1 MERIMGLGIKK
12 SYLYLFDE
20 PIRHTRY
27 DICRLPEKMYLAASQ
42 NGKHVSSFR
51 KDARPCITREQGLAM
66 LFCGTR
72 AFQIQVYV
80 LFSGEMQYG
89 ILVTDVPIDDIP
101 LAYLASMQISNSLRF
116 YEMSLA
122 QRRTRSKLERLVEEI
137 NEKNEVLNFIS
148 GNDVMTGCLNRRG
161 FMEAAVRM
169 NKDNK
174 GESAALIFLDLDHL
188 KEINDFFGHKEGDFA
203 IVTVASTFLKAVSEH
218 GIVGRIGGDEF
229 VAMVLE
235 KDRKTGE
242 IIRFVREQNDLFN
255 KCMEKPYYV
264 EASMGVRRFVCS
276 ESMVLSE
283 VLDKADAALYR
294 QKKERR
300 KTIRREIPV

>member
-1 MERIMGLGIKK
+1 M
-12 SYLYLFDE
+12 
-20 PIRHTRY
+20 
-27 DICRLPEKMYLAASQ
+27 
-42 NGKHVSSFR
+42 
-51 KDARPCITREQGLAM
+51 
-66 LFCGTR
+66 
-72 AFQIQVYV
+72 QVYV

-89 ILVTDVPIDDIP
+89 ILVTDVPIADIP

-122 QRRTRSKLERLVEEI
+122 QSRTRGKLEKLVEEI

-161 FMEAAVRM
+161 FMEAAVRI
-169 NKDNK
+169 NKENK

-188 KEINDFFGHKEGDFA
+188 KEINDSFGHKEGDFA
-203 IVTVASTFLKAVSEH
+203 ITQVASVFRTAVSQS

-242 IIRFVREQNDLFN
+242 IIRFVREQNALFN
-255 KCMEKPYYV
+255 ERMEKTYYI

-276 ESMVLSE
+276 ESLALSE
-283 VLDKADAALYR
+283 VLDEADAALYR

-300 KTIRREIPV
+300 KTIRRDIPV